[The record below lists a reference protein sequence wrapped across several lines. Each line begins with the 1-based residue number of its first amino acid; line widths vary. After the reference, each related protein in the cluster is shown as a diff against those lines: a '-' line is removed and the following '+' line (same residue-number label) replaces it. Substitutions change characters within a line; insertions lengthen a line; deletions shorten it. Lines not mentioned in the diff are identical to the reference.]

1 MGEADKKR
9 TMRGLRP
16 SGGMAGGGI
25 ITPMRRDVL
34 RTLLVVSD
42 RPHPWAFLRDRLPGD
57 LVAVAWTRPD
67 AAGAAAAGL
76 GSPPWMLAGTGTA
89 PAAGLEAFRGRL
101 FACRWIGPAPPGLPA
116 PPVARED
123 WREVAADAERALAAC
138 LAGLRL
144 APGGG
149 LVLPGGGFLPRLPEL
164 EALLSAH
171 PDGLPA
177 GVPDRRVRERMRR
190 LTALLARHGL
200 PLRVGWRAGRLV
212 LDRTDDDR
220 PA

>member
-1 MGEADKKR
+1 
-9 TMRGLRP
+9 
-16 SGGMAGGGI
+16 
-25 ITPMRRDVL
+25 MRRNVL

-57 LVAVAWTRPD
+57 LVAVAWTRPGD
-67 AAGAAAAGL
+67 VGAAAADL

-89 PAAGLEAFRGRL
+89 PAAGLEALRGRL
-101 FACRWIGPAPPGLPA
+101 FACRWVGPVPPGLPGQ
-116 PPVARED
+116 PVRRED
-123 WREVAADAERALAAC
+123 WRAVAADAEHALAVR

-149 LVLPGGGFLPRLPEL
+149 LVLPDGGFLPRMPEL

-177 GVPDRRVRERMRR
+177 TAPDHRPRR
-190 LTALLARHGL
+190 LAQRLTRLLERHRL
-200 PLRVGWRAGRLV
+200 PLAVRCHAGRLA
-212 LDRTDDDR
+212 LTTTELDDDR
-220 PA
+220 SA